1 MEKQLNIKY
10 SLIQGLYWTIYC
22 TILGYSTVYL
32 LSHGL
37 DNSTI
42 GVILALAN
50 ILTTVIQPG
59 LASYIDKMNL
69 SLRRVVITIFGSI
82 VVLAIL
88 MMLLS
93 QVSILLRILFVFITT
108 LLMCTVPLLNSLT
121 FAFEER
127 GYVINFGLAR
137 GIGSAAY
144 AITSLLLGYM
154 VEQYSPKLLPIIYMI
169 LIVGVI
175 PLINSFKLPNGNGQS
190 KKVVAKKE
198 KIVEEQTS
206 LIDFMKKYKK
216 FVLLIVGVVFV
227 FFDHILINNFAFQ
240 VITNIGGSS
249 SDMGK
254 AIFLAAMVELPIM
267 ACFNTLK
274 DKISCGK
281 IMIFSSI
288 FFTLKHIVTY
298 FATNILMIY
307 IAQALQMFAYALFIP
322 ASVFYVS
329 KLVHEKDLVKGQSL
343 MTMAQTIAGVFA
355 SLCGGIMLDT
365 LGVKSTLL
373 IGAIISAIGTA
384 IVFISSEKTI

>member
-127 GYVINFGLAR
+127 GYVVNFGLAR

-154 VEQYSPKLLPIIYMI
+154 VEQYSPKLLPLIYMI

-175 PLINSFKLPNGNGQS
+175 PLINSFKLPNEQS

-240 VITNIGGSS
+240 VVTNIGGSS

-267 ACFNTLK
+267 AYFNTLK

-329 KLVHEKDLVKGQSL
+329 NLVHEKDLVKGQSL

-355 SLCGGIMLDT
+355 SLCGGIMLDN

-373 IGAIISAIGTA
+373 VGAIISAIGTA